1 VLRAQKRLRIIL
13 NIEHTQWRRISAFV
27 LTGVECEMRIW
38 NLNAS
43 RIECL
48 LQSVQEFTANTSLL
62 KAGNLEAAAQHHC

>member
-1 VLRAQKRLRIIL
+1 MK
-13 NIEHTQWRRISAFV
+13 
-27 LTGVECEMRIW
+27 IW

-48 LQSVQEFTANTSLL
+48 LQSVQELTANTSLL